1 MKAAVT
7 RVFAAAGL
15 VGLLAMPVAAEDLTI
30 VSSVK
35 GGKDPMTQTQYLTA
49 DRTRTHTG
57 DQDVIVEIA
66 SGRIV
71 TIDHKKKEYTETTFA
86 EMAAMMKKMEADFA
100 KMPGFLQKT
109 MGGSLKPVTVQKGSA
124 PRKIAGYDCTQYT
137 LAMGEDMAFVI
148 WAAPALEVPAKYV
161 EAMKSRAATMGPMAR
176 RFMAMYDEM
185 AKIKGYPLSFASNFK
200 MAGRKM
206 DTLVE
211 ATEVKKGPIPA
222 SAFAVPVGYKK
233 KASPFAQK

>member
-1 MKAAVT
+1 MKAVVT

-15 VGLLAMPVAAEDLTI
+15 LGLLAMPVAAEDLTI

-57 DQDVIVEIA
+57 DQDVIVEIV

-86 EMAAMMKKMEADFA
+86 EMAAMMKKLEADFA

-109 MGGSLKPVTVQKGSA
+109 MGGAVKPVTMQKGIA
-124 PRKIAGYDCTQYT
+124 PRKIAGYDCTQYN
-137 LAMGEDMAFVI
+137 LAMGEDMTWSI
-148 WAAPALEVPAKYV
+148 WAAPALEVPAKYI
-161 EAMKSRAATMGPMAR
+161 ESMKSNAAMMGPMGR

-185 AKIKGYPLSFASNFK
+185 AKIKGYPLSFATSSK

-206 DTLVE
+206 ETLIE

-222 SAFAVPVGYKK
+222 SVFAIPAGYTK
-233 KASPFAQK
+233 KALPAQK